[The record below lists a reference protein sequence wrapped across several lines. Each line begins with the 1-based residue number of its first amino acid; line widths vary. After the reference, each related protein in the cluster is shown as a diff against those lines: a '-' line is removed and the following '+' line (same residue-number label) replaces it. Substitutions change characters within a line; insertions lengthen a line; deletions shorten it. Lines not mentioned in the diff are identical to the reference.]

1 MMIEKTPD
9 GSLTVFSQKY
19 QQHYH
24 SSHGAQTQAQVVYL
38 QGSQTHLHP
47 DPKVLEVGFGV
58 AMNFLTTL
66 QDVVTRNIPLHY
78 LAFEVDPVPAHVLRE
93 YTQAHPMF
101 DHPVW
106 QKVLEV
112 WGKSFQISEGQ
123 ITVQVRVE
131 DVTVADF
138 PVSWASGFYLDGFSI
153 AVNPEVWTP
162 EFCTKVASSM
172 QVGAHL
178 ATYSAAGAVRRAL
191 QDAGL
196 KVTKHKGLTGKREF
210 VTAEKVQP

>member
-1 MMIEKTPD
+1 MIEKTPD
-9 GSLTVFSQKY
+9 GSLTVFSAKY

-47 DPKVLEVGFGV
+47 SPRVLEVGFGV

-66 QDVVTRNIPLHY
+66 QDAVARNVPLHY
-78 LAFEVDPVPAHVLRE
+78 LAYEFDPIPVEVLRE
-93 YTQAHPMF
+93 YTHAHPMF
-101 DHPVW
+101 EHSVW
-106 QKVLEV
+106 QQILQV
-112 WGKSFQISEGQ
+112 WGQSFQVTEGQ
-123 ITVQVRVE
+123 ITVEVQVE

-138 PVSWASGFYLDGFSI
+138 PSDWATGFYLDGFSI

-162 EFCTKVASSM
+162 EFCRKVASSM

-191 QDAGL
+191 QNAGL
-196 KVTKHKGLTGKREF
+196 QVTKHRGLTGKREF
-210 VTAEKVQP
+210 VTAEKVAK